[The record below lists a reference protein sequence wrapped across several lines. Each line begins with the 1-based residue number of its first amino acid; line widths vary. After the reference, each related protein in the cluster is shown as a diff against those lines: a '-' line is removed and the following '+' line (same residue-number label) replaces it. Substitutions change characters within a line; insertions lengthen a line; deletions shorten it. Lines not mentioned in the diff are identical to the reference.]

1 MIVMIMVIVI
11 ILIIIVII
19 IIIIIII
26 MIIRVI
32 IMIDQGKLTYS
43 ILWFSFTVRLWA
55 SNVWCLT
62 VQKDLI
68 TRYYRLKFSDQ
79 LSKDWIALPSL

>member
-11 ILIIIVII
+11 IITIIIVII
-19 IIIIIII
+19 IIIII
-26 MIIRVI
+26 RVI
-32 IMIDQGKLTYS
+32 IMIIQGKLTYS
-43 ILWFSFTVRLWA
+43 ILRFSFTVRLWA